1 MKKNFKLKLIALFLC
16 AVLLVPMTFAC
27 GKSGDTGSTTA
38 ADTAPADTTPA
49 PTTIPPTTPVPT
61 TTAEPTTPAPT
72 EPIDPNL
79 PYWQQIQIELSNNGL
94 KNGVQIL
101 PGTDEADLMKKL
113 SANSCTRAVLDV
125 SKDNVPF
132 TAAYSYTVSKDP
144 TNWWDVNCSMNC
156 MKDVPVQNGDLVVGV
171 LWVKG
176 VRNPGSAL
184 AADTDPPE
192 YYLALKTPTDSWATE
207 GEMSPTGNQFLD
219 PSTSNTWQK
228 VWFSARVLN
237 DETQS
242 SNLSFQIFM
251 GFGFQEIDIGGLIAY
266 YFPSTPDNE
275 KAVINLTY

>member
-16 AVLLVPMTFAC
+16 AVMLVPMTFAC

-38 ADTAPADTTPA
+38 AGTDSADTTPA

-79 PYWQQIQIELSNNGL
+79 PYWQQIQIELANNGL

-113 SANSCTRAVLDV
+113 GANACKKTELDL
-125 SKDNVPF
+125 SQDNVPF
-132 TAAYSYTVSKDP
+132 TSAYRYSVTTDP
-144 TNWWDVNCSMNC
+144 TNWWEIGCSMSLQ
-156 MKDVPVQNGDLVVGV
+156 KDVPIQNGDLVVGV
-171 LWVKG
+171 MWIKG
-176 VRNPGSAL
+176 VRNPGSTL
-184 AADTDPPE
+184 VDDSEDPE
-192 YYLALKTPTDSWATE
+192 YHLALKTPTDNWGSE
-207 GEMSPTGNQFLD
+207 GEMSPSGDVPLTD
-219 PSTSNTWQK
+219 TWQQ
-228 VWFSARVLN
+228 VWFSGRILN

-242 SNLSFQIFM
+242 STISFNIYL
-251 GFGFQEIDIGGLIAY
+251 GFGFQDVDIGGLIAY
-266 YFPSTPDNE
+266 YYPSTDDTE